1 MSTLT
6 ARLDRLE
13 AKSGG
18 PLRCWV
24 SFDDGPYKSFNE
36 ATGKTDELTEAE
48 LDALP
53 GDNKKIHVVYASMNL
68 NQDERTEDNE

>member
-53 GDNKKIHVVYASMNL
+53 GDNKRFTWSMQAWRMTRRKAN
-68 NQDERTEDNE
+68 R